1 MWIRTVLVKLVMRFI
16 VWKSVVLGETD
27 VPLETQAPEPVTCV
41 LVRDLNVI
49 KHYSWLACINEFH
62 YVNS

>member
-49 KHYSWLACINEFH
+49 
-62 YVNS
+62 

>member
-16 VWKSVVLGETD
+16 VCKSVALGETD
-27 VPLETQAPEPVTCV
+27 VPLETQALEPVTCV

-49 KHYSWLACINEFH
+49 
-62 YVNS
+62 